1 VLVLALLG
9 IGVVCALISRFL
21 LFSAAAKISSWW
33 AMGIL
38 LPFGPLFFRLNYR
51 EQAQPSIY
59 FRYATV
65 VCLGAYLALGGPKS
79 TTALS
84 YYKPRMFKP
93 SRPRPNEPVGYAL
106 EKRAPTPAPT
116 PSIEERRAANT
127 AEFER
132 LNKWG
137 EELRIRKR
145 DLLHSDVEGNR
156 QYNADLA
163 LYNAAVAKATAERN
177 AIPPRK

>member
-1 VLVLALLG
+1 
-9 IGVVCALISRFL
+9 
-21 LFSAAAKISSWW
+21 
-33 AMGIL
+33 
-38 LPFGPLFFRLNYR
+38 
-51 EQAQPSIY
+51 
-59 FRYATV
+59 
-65 VCLGAYLALGGPKS
+65 
-79 TTALS
+79 
-84 YYKPRMFKP
+84 
-93 SRPRPNEPVGYAL
+93 L

-145 DLLHSDVEGNR
+145 DLLHSDIEGNR

-177 AIPPRK
+177 ALAPRK